1 MVREQQLTQFAETLN
16 QIAEQVQFRIS
27 SRGWCYQLEGYGAIT
42 KAEFA
47 RAEDLIN
54 ECRRTGL
61 LPIDFVAEEE
71 ARAFSGIE
79 EPTSVSPEQYLGHL
93 LKEALNAEEY
103 YTPDWW
109 EGEQYY
115 IQMIVEK
122 IDLKALFAPV
132 CDQFHIPIA
141 TTRGWSSMLQRAE
154 YARRFRQAE
163 DKGLQCVLLYC
174 GDHDP
179 DGLRISE
186 CLRRNLDEL
195 KGITWEDGVEGYNPA
210 KLIIDRFGLNHDFI
224 EKNHLTWIDNLITGS
239 GMNLASPTHPNY
251 DLAYVQE
258 YLHKFGAKKCEA
270 NALVVRSREAGEL
283 CRRAIEAYLGSD
295 GFSRFES
302 KRERIRRTMK
312 RFKRRTGLLKSV
324 NSTLKLIDQDEK
336 ASRLR

>member
-1 MVREQQLTQFAETLN
+1 MSFQLTLPNGRGMVREQQLTQFAETLN

-141 TTRGWSSMLQRAE
+141 TTRGWSSMLQSRICKKIQTG
-154 YARRFRQAE
+154 RRQGTAMRPP
-163 DKGLQCVLLYC
+163 VL
-174 GDHDP
+174 
-179 DGLRISE
+179 R
-186 CLRRNLDEL
+186 
-195 KGITWEDGVEGYNPA
+195 
-210 KLIIDRFGLNHDFI
+210 
-224 EKNHLTWIDNLITGS
+224 GS
-239 GMNLASPTHPNY
+239 
-251 DLAYVQE
+251 
-258 YLHKFGAKKCEA
+258 
-270 NALVVRSREAGEL
+270 
-283 CRRAIEAYLGSD
+283 
-295 GFSRFES
+295 
-302 KRERIRRTMK
+302 
-312 RFKRRTGLLKSV
+312 
-324 NSTLKLIDQDEK
+324 
-336 ASRLR
+336 